1 MKRVGP
7 IVGMLLILSVVGLVL
22 YGVWPKYGL
31 CLKTSR
37 YDEIVCVARRNLHFS
52 AHFTWSF
59 NRYTV
64 EAVMA
69 EVSPDDIP
77 VLAEMLGDE
86 RGVLRS
92 LAGNVLTEL
101 GEDGLASLKRAA
113 ESPDHIIRYTAQSAL
128 MDYEIIRDNKPQ
140 KE

>member
-1 MKRVGP
+1 MKRIGLMVG
-7 IVGMLLILSVVGLVL
+7 VLLILSVAGVVV
-22 YGVWPKYGL
+22 YQVWPKYGI

-52 AHFTWSF
+52 AHFSWSF

-69 EVSPDDIP
+69 EVSPADIP

-92 LAGNVLTEL
+92 LAGNILTQS

-113 ESPDHIIRYTAQSAL
+113 ESPDHIIRYTAKSAL
-128 MDYEIIRDNKPQ
+128 MDYEIIRDNTPQ

>member
-1 MKRVGP
+1 MGL
-7 IVGMLLILSVVGLVL
+7 LLIVSVAGVVL
-22 YGVWPKYGL
+22 YEAWPKYGI
-31 CLKTSR
+31 CLTTSR

-59 NRYTV
+59 NSYTI

-69 EVSPDDIP
+69 EVGPDDIP

-92 LAGNVLTEL
+92 LAGNILMQL
-101 GEDGLASLKRAA
+101 GEEGLASLKRAA
-113 ESPDHIIRYTAQSAL
+113 ESPDRIIRDTAESAL
-128 MDYEIIRDNKPQ
+128 MDYKIIRGSTQ
-140 KE
+140 QQE

>member
-1 MKRVGP
+1 MKRIGLMVG
-7 IVGMLLILSVVGLVL
+7 VLLILSVAGVVV
-22 YGVWPKYGL
+22 YQVWPKYGI
-31 CLKTSR
+31 CLKSSR

-52 AHFTWSF
+52 AHFSWSF

-64 EAVMA
+64 EAVMT
-69 EVSPDDIP
+69 EVDRDDIP

-92 LAGNVLTEL
+92 LAGNILTEL
-101 GEDGLASLKRAA
+101 GEDGWASLKRAA
-113 ESPDHIIRYTAQSAL
+113 ESTDDIVRRTAKSAL
-128 MDYEIIRDNKPQ
+128 MDYEIIRDNAPQ

>member
-1 MKRVGP
+1 MKRIGL
-7 IVGMLLILSVVGLVL
+7 IVGVVLILSVAGLVV
-22 YGVWPKYGL
+22 YQVWPKYGI

-52 AHFTWSF
+52 AHFSWSF

-69 EVSPDDIP
+69 EVSRDDIP

-92 LAGNVLTEL
+92 LAGNILTEL
-101 GEDGLASLKRAA
+101 GADGLASLKRAA
-113 ESPDHIIRYTAQSAL
+113 ESPDHVIRYTAKSAL
-128 MDYEIIRDNKPQ
+128 MDYEIIRDNAPQ

>member
-1 MKRVGP
+1 
-7 IVGMLLILSVVGLVL
+7 MLLILSVAGLVL
-22 YGVWPKYGL
+22 YGVWPKYGI

-37 YDEIVCVARRNLHFS
+37 YDEIVCVARRSLHFS
-52 AHFTWSF
+52 AHFSWSF

-69 EVSPDDIP
+69 EVSRDDIP

-92 LAGNVLTEL
+92 LAGNILTEL

-113 ESPDHIIRYTAQSAL
+113 ESPDHVIRYTAKSAL
-128 MDYEIIRDNKPQ
+128 MDYEIIRDNTPQ

>member
-1 MKRVGP
+1 MKRVGQ
-7 IVGMLLILSVVGLVL
+7 IVGLLLILSVAGLVL
-22 YGVWPKYGL
+22 YQVWPKYGL
-31 CLKTSR
+31 CLKASR

-69 EVSPDDIP
+69 EVDRDDIP

-86 RGVLRS
+86 RSVLRS
-92 LAGNVLTEL
+92 LAGHILAKL
-101 GEDGLASLKRAA
+101 GDHGLASLKRAA
-113 ESPDHIIRYTAQSAL
+113 ESPDPVIGRTAKSAL
-128 MDYEIIRDNKPQ
+128 MDHEIISGSTRQP
-140 KE
+140 E